1 MSGFLSEF
9 LTVSAIMN
17 AGAFGLIAIGLLVI
31 FTRRNIIMMIVGLN
45 IAEVGVNLLLVNA
58 GYVKNGTAPIFT
70 AAFGKAFAQG
80 TVGPMSDPVPQALV
94 LTAIVI
100 GFGIT
105 ALALSLAIRL
115 HDGGSS
121 LDIHKMRGLKW

>member
-1 MSGFLSEF
+1 MNTLLSVHA
-9 LTVSAIMN
+9 LMN
-17 AGAFGLIAIGLLVI
+17 IGSFGLILTGLLVI
-31 FTRRNIIMMIVGLN
+31 FTKRNILQMVVGLN
-45 IAEVGVNLLLVNA
+45 IAEVGVNLLLVST

-70 AAFGKAFAQG
+70 RGLEVAAERGA
-80 TVGPMSDPVPQALV
+80 VGAMTDPVPQALV

-115 HDGGSS
+115 YGTHRT
-121 LDIHKMRGLKW
+121 LDVRKIRGLKW

>member
-1 MSGFLSEF
+1 MSEV
-9 LTVSAIMN
+9 LTVHSIMN
-17 AGAFGLIAIGLLVI
+17 TGAFGLIAIGLLVI
-31 FTRRNIIMMIVGLN
+31 FTRKNILMMVVGLN
-45 IAEVGVNLLLVNA
+45 IADVGVNILLVNA

-70 AAFGKAFAQG
+70 EAWARAAESG
-80 TVGPMSDPVPQALV
+80 TVGPMTDPVPQALV

-115 HDGGSS
+115 YGTHRT
-121 LDIHKMRGLKW
+121 LDVNKIRGLKW